1 MKKRIFSA
9 FMALVLIVAMYSG
22 IRLSSVSANADEK
35 AADVTLS
42 VTTDK
47 TDLRPGDTVTV
58 TVKIDSFNSTISGDT
73 DPTISVYQLGI
84 PVDTD
89 MFETEL
95 ILTMMQIRNR

>member
-42 VTTDK
+42 VTTDC
-47 TDLRPGDTVTV
+47 RP
-58 TVKIDSFNSTISGDT
+58 
-73 DPTISVYQLGI
+73 
-84 PVDTD
+84 
-89 MFETEL
+89 
-95 ILTMMQIRNR
+95 